1 MKLFKHPAEYLSPKL
16 IADIKQYG
24 AEAEQLQRL
33 HPNQLKLI
41 QQQGWFNLFVP
52 TQLNGLGLSLPKAL
66 HVEEALAY
74 ADGSVGWTVTLCA
87 GAAWFFGFLHPD
99 IRQLIFSN
107 KNACLAGSGK
117 ASGIAHKTGD
127 GFLVN
132 GKWDYATGAP
142 YATAFTANCIL
153 HENDKPLLDTAGN
166 PVIQS
171 FLFLK
176 EEVTINK
183 NWNRMGMMATGSHGF
198 SVKNILIPATRTF
211 IIDSSYANLPD
222 AIYHYPFL
230 ALAQTTLAV
239 NTSGM
244 AMRFLDICKN
254 DFSANKYKILHKK
267 LGDAYVEM
275 NTLRQLFYKAV
286 AKSWIQCKGQ
296 KRFAKTF
303 QKIEK
308 RSKKLAYKYRK
319 IVDDLYP
326 ICGMQAAN
334 PSTEINR
341 VWRNM
346 HTASQHSIFNG

>member
-1 MKLFKHPAEYLSPKL
+1 MKHPAGYLSPKL
-16 IADIKQYG
+16 IANIKQYG

-41 QQQGWFNLFVP
+41 QQQCWFNLFVP

-74 ADGSVGWTVTLCA
+74 SDGSVGWTVTLCA

-142 YATAFTANCIL
+142 FATAFTANCIL

-166 PVIQS
+166 LVIQS

-176 EEVTINK
+176 EEVNINK

-198 SVKNILIPATRTF
+198 SVTDILIPATRTF

-244 AMRFLDICKN
+244 AMRFLDICKD
-254 DFSANKYKILHKK
+254 DFSVNKCNVFHKK
-267 LGDAYVEM
+267 LADAYVEM
-275 NTLRQLFYKAV
+275 NTLRQLFFKAV
-286 AKSWIQCKGQ
+286 AKSWAQCKEQ
-296 KRFAKTF
+296 KHSAKTL

-308 RSKKLAYKYRK
+308 RSRKLAHQSRK
-319 IVDDLYP
+319 MVDDLYP
-326 ICGMQAAN
+326 FCGMQAAN

-346 HTASQHSIFNG
+346 HTASQHSIFND

>member
-1 MKLFKHPAEYLSPKL
+1 MKLLKHPAGYLSPKL
-16 IADIKQYG
+16 IANIKQYG

-41 QQQGWFNLFVP
+41 QQQCWFNLFVP

-74 ADGSVGWTVTLCA
+74 SDGSVGWTVTLCA

-107 KNACLAGSGK
+107 KNACLAGSVK
-117 ASGIAHKTGD
+117 LSGIAHKTGD

-142 YATAFTANCIL
+142 FATAFTANCIL

-176 EEVTINK
+176 EEVKINK
-183 NWNRMGMMATGSHGF
+183 NWNRMGMMPTGSHGF
-198 SVKNILIPATRTF
+198 SVTDILIPATRTF

-244 AMRFLDICKN
+244 AMRFLDICKD
-254 DFSANKYKILHKK
+254 DFSVNKCNVFHKK
-267 LGDAYVEM
+267 LADTYVEM
-275 NTLRQLFYKAV
+275 NTLRQLFFKAV
-286 AKSWIQCKGQ
+286 AKSWAQCKEQ
-296 KRFAKTF
+296 KHSAKTL

-308 RSKKLAYKYRK
+308 RSRKLAHQSRK
-319 IVDDLYP
+319 MVDDLYP
-326 ICGMQAAN
+326 FCGMQAAN

-346 HTASQHSIFNG
+346 HTASQHSIFND